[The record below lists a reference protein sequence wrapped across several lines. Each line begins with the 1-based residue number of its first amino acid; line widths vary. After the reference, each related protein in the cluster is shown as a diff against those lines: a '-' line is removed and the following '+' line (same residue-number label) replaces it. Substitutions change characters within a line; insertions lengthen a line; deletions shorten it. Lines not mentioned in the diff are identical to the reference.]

1 MHSERDKRT
10 HLGSMPRQSL
20 ITKKNAKEAPR
31 KIPIELK
38 KNRWAVDH
46 PPCVAMGVDVKQ
58 NREPRRTS
66 PFPFVA
72 GREARY
78 ERDAQAHIRSHSNAR
93 PTSLPVSD
101 GHSPLSHH
109 ARWRKTK
116 SAPCHKP
123 RSEARRGRRRRDT
136 SKPTTHTSGS
146 HRRSSRRIKRRPD
159 PTSASRDQS
168 APLPCLLH
176 FTPTQ
181 GGSRFTVPTKF

>member
-1 MHSERDKRT
+1 MA
-10 HLGSMPRQSL
+10 LGFL
-20 ITKKNAKEAPR
+20 CFV
-31 KIPIELK
+31 
-38 KNRWAVDH
+38 AV
-46 PPCVAMGVDVKQ
+46 GVDVKQ

-146 HRRSSRRIKRRPD
+146 HRRSSRRIRHQTAPRSDFGKSRPERATAV
-159 PTSASRDQS
+159 PASFHTH
-168 APLPCLLH
+168 A
-176 FTPTQ
+176 
-181 GGSRFTVPTKF
+181 GRFTVHGSNEILSSIAKVSQCFVRFCCVISDAALRPGYVRLSRSL